1 MKQILIVILVVILL
15 IFGYNQYSNYKRFHS
30 PGVDYVSDKKID
42 LNYHDKSF
50 LLNYYQA
57 IEDLN
62 SYVRMQWVTQGVDV
76 RNPEN
81 DDDDTK
87 NALLGYNKKLGTVKF
102 FEDKLIESAKLKNQG
117 ISNKEIIVFEQNGF
131 KANDYKQF
139 LKRKYLLDTFKS
151 NPEKYSLKVGDY
163 SSFIYELQK
172 RLALKGY
179 EIPVDGLFREITF
192 NTVRDFEE
200 KNGLFPDGK
209 IDLLTLEYLMQ

>member
-102 FEDKLIESAKLKNQG
+102 YEDKLIESAKLKNQG
-117 ISNKEIIVFEQNGF
+117 ISNKEIIVFEQNGL
-131 KANDYKQF
+131 KPNDYKQF
-139 LKRKYLLDTFKS
+139 LKRKYLLDTFKR

-163 SSFIYELQK
+163 SSFIFELQK

-179 EIPVDGLFREITF
+179 EIPADGLFRDITF
-192 NTVRDFEE
+192 NAVRDFEE
-200 KNGLFPDGK
+200 INGLFPDGK